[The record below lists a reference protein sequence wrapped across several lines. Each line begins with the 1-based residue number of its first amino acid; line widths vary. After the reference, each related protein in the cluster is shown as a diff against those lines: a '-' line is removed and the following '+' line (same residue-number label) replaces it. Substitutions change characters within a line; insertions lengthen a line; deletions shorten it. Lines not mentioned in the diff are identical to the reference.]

1 MKTKKATW
9 NCGKKNG
16 RLKDDVAMSDDEGEI
31 KNWGKKEECKSKEN
45 KNGKKKLYM
54 ESFRK
59 RRRERKP

>member
-31 KNWGKKEECKSKEN
+31 KN
-45 KNGKKKLYM
+45 
-54 ESFRK
+54 
-59 RRRERKP
+59 